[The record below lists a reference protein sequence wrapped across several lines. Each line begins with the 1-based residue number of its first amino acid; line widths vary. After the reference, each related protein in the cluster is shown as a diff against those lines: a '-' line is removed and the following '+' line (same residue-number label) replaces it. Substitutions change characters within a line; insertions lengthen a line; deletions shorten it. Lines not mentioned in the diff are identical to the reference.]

1 MPGLQ
6 LDRKGTRTLAALIDL
21 TSRIVEDTE
30 HGNNAGCLTI
40 RALDTSI
47 LATNVMDAETDAT
60 RPLRNLSTIPQS
72 LVDALNAVIVHRQEK
87 ARRELRVLRTRIE
100 ERGSRM
106 NELALRKEILGLLD
120 LRKVVSMELNGDT
133 HPHVLRTLLLGKK
146 VALLQRLEPEV
157 VKEEVTTVVDH
168 RLLRV
173 TVLADDIVILIAD
186 RLRMVIQK
194 LHAIQKSLRCVL
206 LVIVDDNTSRK
217 LALVRVLASL
227 HHGTGLRGKLI
238 EFRGLHSITELRADL
253 LGDNIRIHVI
263 KTLRKSAN
271 ATKNLVERNG
281 LTLPITLHNLEVFRH
296 ILFHRHTLKRE
307 NYTNLS

>member
-1 MPGLQ
+1 
-6 LDRKGTRTLAALIDL
+6 
-21 TSRIVEDTE
+21 
-30 HGNNAGCLTI
+30 
-40 RALDTSI
+40 
-47 LATNVMDAETDAT
+47 
-60 RPLRNLSTIPQS
+60 
-72 LVDALNAVIVHRQEK
+72 
-87 ARRELRVLRTRIE
+87 
-100 ERGSRM
+100 
-106 NELALRKEILGLLD
+106 
-120 LRKVVSMELNGDT
+120 MELNGDT
-133 HPHVLRTLLLGKK
+133 HPHMLRTLLLGKK

-157 VKEEVTTVVDH
+157 VKEEIATVVDH

-173 TVLADDIVILIAD
+173 TVLADDIMILIAD

-194 LHAIQKSLRCVL
+194 LHAIQKSLRRVL

-227 HHGTGLRGKLI
+227 HHGTGLRSKLI
-238 EFRGLHSITELRADL
+238 EFRGLHSIAELRTDL

-263 KTLRKSAN
+263 KTLGKSAN

-296 ILFHRHTLKRE
+296 TLLHRHTLKRE